1 MRFVIQ
7 ILLWLV
13 IIFLAYLTFNA
24 VYEPLQ
30 FNKIKEK
37 RYTKVIKNLKD
48 IRAAE
53 LAHQEV
59 TGKFQGNWDSL
70 VKFLDTAEFAITQ
83 RRDTTF
89 LDEEYKKTYGVDQY
103 IESVVVDT
111 LGFVPVKDS
120 LFKGNQERY
129 RTMMNVPVEGVD
141 AKFELRAGTIKKGDS
156 DIPVFEARIP
166 KAVVLSDQ
174 DKTLVLQENE
184 VQSVDDVNGR
194 YISVGSMTEVSTS
207 GNGFDRYGGDKDN
220 D

>member
-24 VYEPLQ
+24 VYEPIQ

-37 RYTKVIKNLKD
+37 RYAKVIKNLKD
-48 IRAAE
+48 IRASE
-53 LAHQEV
+53 LAHKEV

-83 RRDTTF
+83 RRDTTY

-103 IESVVVDT
+103 IESVVTDT

-120 LFKGNQERY
+120 LFKGNEERY
-129 RTMMNVPVEGVD
+129 RTMMNIPIEGVD
-141 AKFELRAGTIKKGDS
+141 GQFDLEAGTITKGNS
-156 DIPVFEARIP
+156 QIPVFEVKVA
-166 KAVVLSDQ
+166 KAKILADQ
-174 DKTLVLQENE
+174 DRTLVLQENE
-184 VQSVDDVNGR
+184 IQSVDDVNGR
-194 YISVGSMTEVSTS
+194 YISVGSMSEVNTS
-207 GNGFDRYGGDKDN
+207 GNWPKVYGDN
-220 D
+220 E

>member
-7 ILLWLV
+7 ILLWAV

-24 VYEPLQ
+24 VYEPIQ

-37 RYTKVIKNLKD
+37 RYAKVIENLKD

-53 LAHQEV
+53 LAHKEV
-59 TGKFQGNWDSL
+59 IGEFEGNWDSL
-70 VKFLDTAEFAITQ
+70 VKFIDTAEFAITQ

-103 IESVVVDT
+103 IEKVVIDT

-120 LFKGNQERY
+120 LFKGDTERY
-129 RTMMNVPVEGVD
+129 KNMMNVPIEGVD
-141 AKFELRAGTIKKGDS
+141 TKFDLEAGTIKKGDN
-156 DIPVFEARIP
+156 DIPVFEAKIA
-166 KAVVLSDQ
+166 KAKVLYDQ
-174 DKTLVLQENE
+174 DRTLVLQENE
-184 VQSVDDVNGR
+184 IQSVDDVNGR
-194 YISVGSMTEVSTS
+194 YISVGSMSEVNTS
-207 GNGFDRYGGDKDN
+207 GNWPKVYGDN

>member
-24 VYEPLQ
+24 VYEPIQ

-48 IRAAE
+48 IRSAE

-59 TGKFQGNWDSL
+59 TGKFSGNWDSL
-70 VKFLDTAEFAITQ
+70 VKFIDTAEFAITQ
-83 RRDTTF
+83 RRDTTL

-103 IESVVVDT
+103 IEKVIVDT

-120 LFKGNQERY
+120 LFKGNEERY
-129 RTMMNVPVEGVD
+129 RTMMNVPIDGVD
-141 AKFELRAGTIKKGDS
+141 EKFELRAGTISKGDNK
-156 DIPVFEARIP
+156 IPVFEARVA

-174 DKTLVLQENE
+174 DRTLVLQENE

-207 GNGFDRYGGDKDN
+207 GNGFDRYGGDTDN
-220 D
+220 